1 MAVRSALLVVVI
13 ATCASAQVA
22 VDVQTQPADS
32 SSHSVG
38 LLSLEHVDDLVSSL
52 KLDLALQKKALLAHG
67 DDELSLRTA
76 ASKDIVSGEERGLE
90 HKSSHADELA
100 TKEDLQRQQVK
111 KAFIESL
118 QLGSSTK
125 AEVPA
130 KFPRRKTTEAAEGEL
145 PAAANAD
152 EPDLVPPA
160 TAQPPAAPSA
170 ASSAAPPAAPDGVQ
184 PTFLRRVVHADLQPE
199 ELLAGCVLLVLVM
212 CVTYFAT
219 EGFQSCCCECRRRE
233 TRPLLVLDFA
243 GGIPQSTDDRT
254 KISDLDAT
262 TGAAAEEVSLPKV
275 GPARV

>member
-22 VDVQTQPADS
+22 IDVQTQPADS

-76 ASKDIVSGEERGLE
+76 ASKDIVSGEERGI
-90 HKSSHADELA
+90 EL
-100 TKEDLQRQQVK
+100 
-111 KAFIESL
+111 
-118 QLGSSTK
+118 
-125 AEVPA
+125 
-130 KFPRRKTTEAAEGEL
+130 
-145 PAAANAD
+145 
-152 EPDLVPPA
+152 PA